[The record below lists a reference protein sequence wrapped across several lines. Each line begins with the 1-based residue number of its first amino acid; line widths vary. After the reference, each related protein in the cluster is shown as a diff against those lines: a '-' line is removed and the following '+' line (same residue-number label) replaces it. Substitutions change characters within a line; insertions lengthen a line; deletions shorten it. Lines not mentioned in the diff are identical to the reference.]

1 MADYPCHGTKYHS
14 SNLKDDYP
22 NGAPDR
28 QDIEESIKILAEKN
42 VSLFC
47 LKITENT
54 QIMFKIFENI
64 YNNYENTQ
72 FQIIPMKSSE
82 SLSNAVVVSSVENYT
97 SQRNIKPN

>member
-14 SNLKDDYP
+14 PNLSDDYP

-64 YNNYENTQ
+64 YNNYENIQ

-82 SLSNAVVVSSVENYT
+82 SLSNVVVVSSVEIYT
-97 SQRNIKPN
+97 SQRSIKPN